1 LGKVELDLARAG
13 AAGVGGPE
21 SVLECAGTEFG
32 GTANDADV
40 FDFAFVVDREIE
52 DDGAD
57 AGAWALGAEGKLD
70 GRDGEGGD
78 GESEDAEGGGG

>member
-13 AAGVGGPE
+13 AGGVGGAE

-52 DDGAD
+52 DDGA
-57 AGAWALGAEGKLD
+57 GGGALGAEGELD
-70 GRDGEGGD
+70 RRYGEGGD